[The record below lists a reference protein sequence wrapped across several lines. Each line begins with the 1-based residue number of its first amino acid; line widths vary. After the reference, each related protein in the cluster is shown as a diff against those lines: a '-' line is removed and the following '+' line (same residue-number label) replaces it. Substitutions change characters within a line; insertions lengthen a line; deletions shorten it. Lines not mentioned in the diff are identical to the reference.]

1 MPSLL
6 EMLLKAPAST
16 PPKKHPEKAL
26 ANNRLLLG
34 GYAPQP
40 PKDTVASLWTPQEQ
54 ELFLPARTPPAL
66 PARPLSLPE
75 QAALVGRAIQSI
87 PETISRVADTI
98 ENIPRVI
105 GEVGASFRVLGGSII
120 RGLDWLERHLPTGPL
135 DPYGRP
141 VPRWNVDLY
150 RLAGRAYRGDW
161 KARATFLNEIEA
173 DDSPDNVLL
182 IEPLLEPTFNPRRND
197 LRVHWEQET
206 PEEARKRLRKLLEGH
221 KQRSPLD
228 ANDVK
233 KGEYVY
239 EHSRQA
245 LVFDEQDG
253 VIQQVDEQNFYGRLQ
268 STLPEQQLMFC
279 WLRSQ
284 GMKYEEIAA
293 EMGIGISSVKTH
305 ARQVKN
311 KPNFREMLGQ

>member
-6 EMLLKAPAST
+6 ELLLKASAPT
-16 PPKKHPEKAL
+16 PPKKRPERPL
-26 ANNRLLLG
+26 ANNRLPLG
-34 GYAPQP
+34 GNP
-40 PKDTVASLWTPQEQ
+40 PRPPEGTFDGLWTLQER
-54 ELFLPARTPPAL
+54 ELFLPARTSSAPPAQ
-66 PARPLSLPE
+66 PLSLPE
-75 QAALVGRAIQSI
+75 RAALIGRAIQSI

-105 GEVGASFRVLGGSII
+105 GEVGESFRILGGSII
-120 RGLDWLERHLPTGPL
+120 RGLDWLERHLPAGPL

-141 VPRWNVDLY
+141 VPQRNVDLY
-150 RLAGRAYRGDW
+150 LLAGRAYLGDW

-173 DDSPDNVLL
+173 DGSPDNVLL
-182 IEPLLEPTFNPRRND
+182 IGPLLEPTFSPRRSD
-197 LRVHWEQET
+197 LRVRWEQET
-206 PEEARKRLRKLLEGH
+206 PEEARRRLRKLLEGH

-228 ANDVK
+228 AKEVRE
-233 KGEYVY
+233 GEYVY

-245 LVFDEQDG
+245 LALNEPER
-253 VIQQVDEQNFYGRLQ
+253 VIQQVDEQNLYEQLQ
-268 STLPEQQLMFC
+268 SALPEQQLMFC

-311 KPNFREMLGQ
+311 NPNFREMLGQ

>member
-1 MPSLL
+1 
-6 EMLLKAPAST
+6 
-16 PPKKHPEKAL
+16 
-26 ANNRLLLG
+26 
-34 GYAPQP
+34 
-40 PKDTVASLWTPQEQ
+40 
-54 ELFLPARTPPAL
+54 
-66 PARPLSLPE
+66 
-75 QAALVGRAIQSI
+75 
-87 PETISRVADTI
+87 VADTI

-141 VPRWNVDLY
+141 VPQRNVDLY
-150 RLAGRAYRGDW
+150 LLAGRAYLGDW

-173 DDSPDNVLL
+173 GDSPDNVLL
-182 IEPLLEPTFNPRRND
+182 IASLLEPTFDPRRSD
-197 LRVHWEQET
+197 LRVRWEQET
-206 PEEARKRLRKLLEGH
+206 PEEARRRLRELLEGH

-228 ANDVK
+228 TRTFSR
-233 KGEYVY
+233 GEYVY

-245 LVFDEQDG
+245 LVLDEPG
-253 VIQQVDEQNFYGRLQ
+253 VVIQQVDGQHLYEQLQ
-268 STLPEQQLMFC
+268 STLPEQQFMFC
-279 WLRSQ
+279 WLRGQ

-311 KPNFREMLGQ
+311 NPKFREMLGQ

>member
-16 PPKKHPEKAL
+16 PPKNHPERPL
-26 ANNRLLLG
+26 ARNHLPRSGDL
-34 GYAPQP
+34 
-40 PKDTVASLWTPQEQ
+40 PQERA
-54 ELFLPARTPPAL
+54 LFLPARTSPAPPAKPLTL
-66 PARPLSLPE
+66 PD
-75 QAALVGRAIQSI
+75 QAALIGRAIQSI

-98 ENIPRVI
+98 ETIPRVI

-120 RGLDWLERHLPTGPL
+120 RGLDWLGRHLPAGPL

-141 VPRWNVDLY
+141 VPRRNVDLY
-150 RLAGRAYRGDW
+150 RLAGRAYLGDW

-182 IEPLLEPTFNPRRND
+182 ITPLLEPTFNPRRGD
-197 LRVHWEQET
+197 LRVRWEQEA

-228 ANDVK
+228 ATDVK

-253 VIQQVDEQNFYGRLQ
+253 VIQQVDEQNFYEQLQ
-268 STLPEQQLMFC
+268 SALPEQQLMFC

-311 KPNFREMLGQ
+311 NPNFREMLGQ

>member
-1 MPSLL
+1 MSSPDRNPLL
-6 EMLLKAPAST
+6 D
-16 PPKKHPEKAL
+16 
-26 ANNRLLLG
+26 LLLRG
-34 GYAPQP
+34 VGVPS
-40 PKDTVASLWTPQEQ
+40 KDTVASLWTPQEQ

-87 PETISRVADTI
+87 PETISHVADTI

-105 GEVGASFRVLGGSII
+105 GEVGASFRVLGGDII
-120 RGLDWLERHLPTGPL
+120 RGLDWLERHLPAGPL

-150 RLAGRAYRGDW
+150 RLAGRAYLGDW

-173 DDSPDNVLL
+173 DGSPDNVLL
-182 IEPLLEPTFNPRRND
+182 IAPLLEPTFNPRRSD
-197 LRVHWEQET
+197 LRVRWEQET
-206 PEEARKRLRKLLEGH
+206 PEEARRRLRELLEGH
-221 KQRSPLD
+221 KQRPPLD
-228 ANDVK
+228 ATDVK

-245 LVFDEQDG
+245 LVFDEPAG
-253 VIQQVDEQNFYGRLQ
+253 VIQQVDEQNFYEQLQ
-268 STLPEQQLMFC
+268 STLPEQQFMFC

-293 EMGIGISSVKTH
+293 ELGIGISSVKTH

-311 KPNFREMLGQ
+311 NPNFREMLGQ